1 MSETFVLTEI
11 QNNTYSYPQK
21 NGNPLT
27 QPKKNY
33 YRKAHTYFN
42 RNVVEWKLITF
53 CYFMDNQCGK
63 VGRVNAFKKKLPT
76 RSNEPV
82 PFTKSKITLF
92 KSEYEHFRRWPWII
106 PILSSI
112 VDTTYPEDWIRTKFT
127 QNEWDQISDTS
138 GCLINKATKE
148 TISADSLS
156 EIKNHFQQLRNSKKY
171 LKPNKRLNEGSW
183 QASVTTFTFT
193 IISREF
199 IDIQY
204 VNNERQSTGSKRRR
218 NLISSDEEN
227 YEITEVRRGKRP
239 DFLVETVHGYRSTEN
254 FLKNKL
260 LHFEYLIGEIS
271 KSPSNQSGEKSI
283 SNRYKMYKMM
293 KDNYDTI
300 VSYFYNQYGQYMH
313 QDLSLRNLEIY
324 GILVSGFD
332 LEIFV
337 LDRPGAVISRV
348 RRVIRIEIPVNIEN
362 NDYYLWMDRLVYALN
377 AQHSLLNKLI
387 IKLKK
392 KKSQDEEYKG
402 FLFSTIPKS
411 IGSP

>member
-1 MSETFVLTEI
+1 
-11 QNNTYSYPQK
+11 
-21 NGNPLT
+21 
-27 QPKKNY
+27 
-33 YRKAHTYFN
+33 
-42 RNVVEWKLITF
+42 
-53 CYFMDNQCGK
+53 MDNQCGK
-63 VGRVNAFKKKLPT
+63 VGRVNAFVRFVYENWLLQLTRILIYRSYKKKLPT

-92 KSEYEHFRRWPWII
+92 KSEYEHFRRWPWVVETQDSSFIVQARLKGII
-106 PILSSI
+106 NDYNIEYTRKDNPILSSI

-283 SNRYKMYKMM
+283 SDRYKMYKMM

-348 RRVIRIEIPVNIEN
+348 RV
-362 NDYYLWMDRLVYALN
+362 
-377 AQHSLLNKLI
+377 
-387 IKLKK
+387 
-392 KKSQDEEYKG
+392 
-402 FLFSTIPKS
+402 
-411 IGSP
+411 